1 MKNAIVYIILSIAV
15 ILPLPLAAAG
25 TTANFAVSIYGGFA
39 PSLGNDLQSTYQYYE
54 FGSQSGIDGMNRSAD
69 GTSSIDRLMGL
80 SGGIAFKLLFLDYYQ
95 VRIAGNY
102 TRSMSG
108 GDGTSMYNDGSDHI
122 IECEYSFLMYDVPV
136 TFGLSIPFWKDVK
149 IAFSCGIAYAY
160 ATYSNEFEIDA
171 ATVVKGEFT
180 GWGLPLVILLEG
192 EYFVTEKIAVTS
204 SLIYYRGSTKFIE
217 DDTTSDGITDYAKL
231 NFTGYRYN
239 AGITFY
245 FMTI

>member
-1 MKNAIVYIILSIAV
+1 MKKSIIYITALFAIIM
-15 ILPLPLAAAG
+15 PLPLAAAG
-25 TTANFAVSIYGGFA
+25 ATANFALSIYGGFA
-39 PSLGNDLQSTYQYYE
+39 PSLGDDLQSTYQYYAFE
-54 FGSQSGIDGMNRSAD
+54 TSSGIDGLNRSAD

-80 SGGIAFKLLFLDYYQ
+80 SGGFAFKMLFLDYYQ
-95 VRIAGNY
+95 IRIAGNY

-108 GDGTSMYNDGSDHI
+108 GEGTSMFNNAGDHTV
-122 IECEYSFLMYDVPV
+122 ECEYSFLMYDAPV

-160 ATYSNEFEIDA
+160 ATYRNEFLVDGT
-171 ATVVKGEFT
+171 TVIKGEFT

-192 EYFVTEKIAVTS
+192 EYFVTEKVAVTS
-204 SLIYYRGSTKFIE
+204 SLMYYRGSTKLIE
-217 DDTTSDGITDYAKL
+217 DDTTSDGITDFAKL

-239 AGITFY
+239 AGVTFY